1 MFALR
6 EIKSE
11 EVVNDDSRSVISEQ
25 DSVLNKDYTEAEVLN
40 LIGEMCIGYSQEQAV
55 KAVDQM
61 VSKVKGHKLDDQ
73 SSTIPEEAFGR
84 TAHDFI
90 RHSIKLAGEPVVA
103 ATKSN
108 VSLEKYLSNIRSCRS
123 IADNEL
129 KDIEENLIEPIAP
142 NETYMK
148 SKYRVEKA
156 DNIMDLEK
164 EYKIKYEQRI
174 QDEATTRTTSEA
186 PRTRLQVKK
195 ESSSTYVDDEE
206 TSYNEQWKDSIEY
219 EKLHSSITEMAEK
232 LDLDFDREFVRSLR
246 EHQLQQSTYMSLM
259 QKARGIREQLK
270 RYTVH
275 EIFLGGVQTVMV
287 NIATS
292 VLTAVRNYPGIKTK
306 LKGQIQLQN
315 GERMVDPLGKLSL
328 PGIYAILYRDY
339 SKASLD
345 VFCTMLLKLISED
358 QSYDASVS
366 QPEKGVQ
373 KILYQLREW
382 EQLELYDYMSKDKLF
397 TVALLKSYHPNSDI
411 RTRGVTVVIEYVR
424 RVESGDTSAVI
435 SGDHSDMPIFM
446 HLIDWI
452 ERVYGVSRKFGKNN
466 TSIKIPSS
474 SGIDRKQNSN
484 QWTTKKS
491 DGYETAAAASI
502 LPVTIPVNDACGP
515 YTTVINRDAAVYVTQ
530 TDGPGA
536 GRRHPYTA
544 TQQPCHVCCTATK
557 DKKPAMNAHQSY
569 CFDGRCSKCNYFGHK
584 GQHCCQRFS
593 GNRASERAEQQSG

>member
-1 MFALR
+1 
-6 EIKSE
+6 
-11 EVVNDDSRSVISEQ
+11 
-25 DSVLNKDYTEAEVLN
+25 LNKDYTEVEVLN
-40 LIGEMCIGYSQEQAV
+40 LIGEMCIGYTQEQAV

-73 SSTIPEEAFGR
+73 SNVIPEEAFGR
-84 TAHDFI
+84 TAHDYI
-90 RHSIKLAGEPVVA
+90 KHSIKLAGEPVVA

-129 KDIEENLIEPIAP
+129 KDIEQNLIEPTVP
-142 NETYMK
+142 NETYIK
-148 SKYRVEKA
+148 SKYRVQKA
-156 DNIMDLEK
+156 DNIIDLEK
-164 EYKIKYEQRI
+164 EYKIKYDQRVHE
-174 QDEATTRTTSEA
+174 EATRTTSEA
-186 PRTRLQVKK
+186 PRTRQKVKK
-195 ESSSTYVDDEE
+195 ESKSEYYTSLDDPDE
-206 TSYNEQWKDSIEY
+206 SDPIEQWKESYEY
-219 EKLHSSITEMAEK
+219 EKLQWSITEMQEK
-232 LDLDFDREFVRSLR
+232 LDLEFDREFVSSLR
-246 EHQLQQSTYMSLM
+246 DHQQQQSTYVSMM
-259 QKARGIREQLK
+259 QKAKRLREQLK
-270 RYTVH
+270 HYTVH

-292 VLTAVRNYPGIKTK
+292 VLNAVRNYPGIKTK

-345 VFCTMLLKLISED
+345 VFCTMLLKLMSED
-358 QSYDASVS
+358 QSYDLSVS

-373 KILYQLREW
+373 RVLYQLREW
-382 EQLELYDYMSKDKLF
+382 EQLDLYDYMSKDKLF

-424 RVESGDTSAVI
+424 RVESGEVSAVV
-435 SGDHSDMPIFM
+435 SGDHTDMPIFM

-466 TSIKIPSS
+466 SSIKVTSAS
-474 SGIDRKQNSN
+474 SGGDRKQSSS
-484 QWTTKKS
+484 QWTGKKT
-491 DGYETAAAASI
+491 DGYETAAAASVI
-502 LPVTIPVNDACGP
+502 PETIGVNDACGP
-515 YTTVINRDAAVYVTQ
+515 YATVISRDAALFVTQ

-544 TQQPCHVCCTATK
+544 THQPCSVCYTSSK
-557 DKKPAMNAHQSY
+557 DKKPLMNAHHPY
-569 CFDGRCSKCNYFGHK
+569 CFGGKCSKCNLYGHK
-584 GQHCCQRFS
+584 GQHCCQRLS
-593 GNRASERAEQQSG
+593 GTGALERAGQQSG